1 MPNDNIVKSA
11 YLYKKIEER
20 KLKKYLELKKC
31 LMGVYDENNI
41 TSEEKNKYKKKIEG
55 KYTTAQREIKKLEDK
70 LLDLKP
76 KEEAKKLEDELLFW
90 QKREQKYAN
99 LNNNEDIRNANL
111 LQKRY
116 RVLPYSPALLSD
128 DELTSTLGNYIHKI
142 KSTERG
148 KEMLNKAYSG
158 KDDKITFFTSPEKNL
173 QINEYQPAS
182 KDVRINLDKP
192 KLIQYNAKDGQQY
205 RLMNQYMQ
213 VQGRLEGK
221 DAVLVEKG
229 FAELDNTI
237 FHESGHKLQYT
248 SDISSS
254 HGKYESYITKNGDCW
269 LSNTNYE
276 TDMKKQKREGYWPA
290 LRGDLFSV
298 NEHDNIASWANNLSE
313 NFYRMDTA
321 TPIRD
326 SYVFLGAPFYDTKTG
341 ILKDALFFQKA
352 RARSLSASPLLK
364 RETRGESS
372 SNSILSEQE
381 TRGSQLINLFL
392 DNINKLP
399 FHPLL
404 PKDEIN
410 DEVMGFD
417 STLKEELYPETK
429 HKTTNLKIP
438 EFKGEASSPSA
449 TRDNK
454 SSLKI
459 PGSGRKSLPP
469 SAKRD
474 NKSSFQ

>member
-1 MPNDNIVKSA
+1 MFLEKFNKLTPWQKHQWRKDISIFADKPAVYNGQVPNDNIVKSA

-76 KEEAKKLEDELLFW
+76 KEEAEKMLNKKKLKDELLFW
-90 QKREQKYAN
+90 RTREEKYAN

-111 LQKRY
+111 LQKWY

-173 QINEYQPAS
+173 QITEYQPAS

-205 RLMNQYMQ
+205 RLMNTYMQ
-213 VQGRLEGK
+213 VQGRLEDK

-248 SDISSS
+248 SDVSSS
-254 HGKYESYITKNGDCW
+254 HGKYDIYH
-269 LSNTNYE
+269 
-276 TDMKKQKREGYWPA
+276 QKWG
-290 LRGDLFSV
+290 
-298 NEHDNIASWANNLSE
+298 
-313 NFYRMDTA
+313 
-321 TPIRD
+321 
-326 SYVFLGAPFYDTKTG
+326 FLAIQY
-341 ILKDALFFQKA
+341 
-352 RARSLSASPLLK
+352 
-364 RETRGESS
+364 
-372 SNSILSEQE
+372 
-381 TRGSQLINLFL
+381 
-392 DNINKLP
+392 
-399 FHPLL
+399 
-404 PKDEIN
+404 
-410 DEVMGFD
+410 
-417 STLKEELYPETK
+417 
-429 HKTTNLKIP
+429 
-438 EFKGEASSPSA
+438 
-449 TRDNK
+449 
-454 SSLKI
+454 
-459 PGSGRKSLPP
+459 
-469 SAKRD
+469 
-474 NKSSFQ
+474 